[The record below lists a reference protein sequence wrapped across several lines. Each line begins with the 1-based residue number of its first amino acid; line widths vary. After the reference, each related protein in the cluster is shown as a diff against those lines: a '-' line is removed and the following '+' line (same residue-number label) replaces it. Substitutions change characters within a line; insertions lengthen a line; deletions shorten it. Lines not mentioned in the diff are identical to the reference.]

1 MSKDAA
7 FQGESDFCV
16 LIVDDNR
23 DVADSTAMLVRMAG
37 YDVHLAY
44 DGKGAIESAQRLQ
57 PDAVLLDIGLP
68 GIDGYEVAQR
78 IRGAA
83 SAGKPLIVAV
93 SGYGQDE
100 HRLRSSKAGFDHHIV
115 KPIDPALLTELL
127 ASLRSTR
134 GSSPE
139 NVVRFPAQK
148 SAK

>member
-1 MSKDAA
+1 
-7 FQGESDFCV
+7 
-16 LIVDDNR
+16 R

-37 YDVHLAY
+37 YNAHLAY

-68 GIDGYEVAQR
+68 GIDGYEVAER

-83 SAGKPLIVAV
+83 FNERPLIVAV

-100 HRLRSSKAGFDHHIV
+100 HRLRSKMAGFDRHIV

-127 ASLRSTR
+127 ASLRTMRDSA
-134 GSSPE
+134 PE
-139 NVVRFPAQK
+139 NVVR
-148 SAK
+148 